1 MTKINTITVS
11 PPLINT
17 SCAWA
22 GDFNQLEALYK
33 CPFTGAVTTRTAS
46 LHGYKENEN
55 CAVAFSITSITTLNS
70 YGYSPYP
77 LSYYISWIETILKTP
92 SPNPHKAFI
101 ISVTA
106 STWPEL
112 ESVIAAIQSLRTN
125 IGDRQPG
132 TGSRI
137 AVELN
142 TSCPNIPG
150 SPPKGYIFDDL
161 RELLNGLEMENRRD
175 PTLTIGLKLPPYVY
189 QQQFKDVLNVLADFS
204 TATMGAGGVMKKR
217 SPFAFLTCTNTL
229 GNSLL
234 YPDQVAHNEST
245 SGSEFAVPTGLGG
258 LAGEALHA
266 LSLGNVFTFHKLLH
280 TDRPKEYDGL
290 EKIVII
296 GVGGVT
302 SKQAVERMNRAGA
315 EVVGC
320 ATLLGK
326 EGVKAFQILS
336 KE

>member
-1 MTKINTITVS
+1 MAKIINTITVS

-17 SCAWA
+17 LR
-22 GDFNQLEALYK
+22 LEALYK

-55 CAVAFSITSITTLNS
+55 CAVAFSITSITSLNS

-112 ESVIAAIQSLRTN
+112 ESVIAAIQ
-125 IGDRQPG
+125 
-132 TGSRI
+132 I
-137 AVELN
+137 AVEFN

-189 QQQFKDVLNVLADFS
+189 QQQFKEVLNVLADFS

-217 SPFAFLTCTNTL
+217 SPFAFLACTNTL

-245 SGSEFAVPTGLGG
+245 SGSDFAVPTGLGG

-290 EKIVII
+290 EKIVIV